1 MKTNKEKL
9 QKVIKL
15 EKYGFYI
22 MMPISICIIMALL
35 ILNRMNQDL
44 FLKWHYISFIIY
56 IFELYLMILSNHEI
70 GILKDICYDKFCNNK
85 LEPLTDKDFAIDI
98 DSLSKVTANSIIVFV
113 DIICVE
119 LPVCRI
125 GSEKYVSGRFILM
138 VLIYVIVTIQFIMAQ
153 NLIDKYNNK

>member
-9 QKVIKL
+9 QEVIKL

-85 LEPLTDKDFAIDI
+85 AELLTGKDFAI
-98 DSLSKVTANSIIVFV
+98 DSLSKVTANSIIIFV

-119 LPVCRI
+119 LPVCSI
-125 GSEKYVSGRFILM
+125 GSEKYVFGRFILM